1 MCLYACACAVCMRLS
16 LSVWVYSFVF
26 YLIQSVLMWIFD
38 SIQSLNISHII
49 LFVFCI
55 FYLQQF
61 LSICIKT
68 LICARIYFHINK
80 LNDVHEL

>member
-61 LSICIKT
+61 LSIFIKT
-68 LICARIYFHINK
+68 LICARISFHINK
-80 LNDVHEL
+80 LNDVHKL